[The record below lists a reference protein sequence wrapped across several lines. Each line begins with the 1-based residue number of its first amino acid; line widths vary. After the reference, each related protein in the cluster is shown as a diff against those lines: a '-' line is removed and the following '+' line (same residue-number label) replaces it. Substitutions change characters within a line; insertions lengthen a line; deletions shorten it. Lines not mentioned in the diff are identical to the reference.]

1 MTQPM
6 AVFTVEVL
14 GETHHLE
21 LKKIDFVRAEQAL
34 QKPVTSMDTL
44 TSIYELAWLKL
55 RRMNVAGIPDTFD
68 AFLDLDP
75 DVDADFDQ
83 DDDAGGKVSGG
94 AAPTGS

>member
-6 AVFTVEVL
+6 GSLTVQVL
-14 GETHHLE
+14 GVTHQID

-44 TSIYELAWLKL
+44 TSIYQLAWLKL
-55 RRMNVAGIPDTFD
+55 RRMEVAGIPDNFE

-75 DVDADFDQ
+75 DVDADFDAS
-83 DDDAGGKVSGG
+83 DDAGGKASGG

>member
-1 MTQPM
+1 MAQPM
-6 AVFTVEVL
+6 ASLTVQVL
-14 GETHHLE
+14 GETHVLE
-21 LKKIDFVRAEQAL
+21 LRRIDFVRAEQAL

-55 RRMNVAGIPDTFD
+55 RRLNVAGIPDSFD

-83 DDDAGGKVSGG
+83 DDDAGGKASGG
-94 AAPTGS
+94 EAPTGL